1 MGLSREASGF
11 LREGSTV
18 LPEGWMN
25 TIALLDGQPDVDPM
39 GCARRLCTLSAQTT
53 GMTGAA
59 LAVSS
64 NGHRST
70 VCATDAVS
78 ERLEELQLT
87 FSEGP
92 DVDSL
97 RDGWAVL
104 VSDLDDASVARWP
117 WFAPAALDMGAHAV
131 FVLPLRV
138 GAIRLGVLSLYR
150 TSVGG
155 ITRVQNTNAR
165 ELAEAAALLL
175 TIDSSE
181 HTAAAFIWAL
191 GDESRFRAAVHQA
204 VGVLMVQLDVEA
216 RDAFARLCAYAY
228 VVDTPVGEISDQ
240 IVAKRL
246 HLPSDTK

>member
-1 MGLSREASGF
+1 
-11 LREGSTV
+11 
-18 LPEGWMN
+18 MN
-25 TIALLDGQPDVDPM
+25 TIALLDDGQQDSGLI
-39 GCARRLCTLSAQTT
+39 GCAHRLCTLSAQTT

-78 ERLEELQLT
+78 ERLAELQVT

-104 VSDLDDASVARWP
+104 VSDLDDASEARWP
-117 WFAPAALDMGAHAV
+117 WFAPAALEMGAHAV

-138 GAIRLGVLSLYR
+138 GAIRLGVLALYR

-155 ITRVQNTNAR
+155 VTRVQSTDAR

-175 TIDSSE
+175 ALDDSE

-191 GDESRFRAAVHQA
+191 GDTSRFRAAVHQA

-216 RDAFARLCAYAY
+216 RDAFARLCAHAY
-228 VVDTPVGEISDQ
+228 VVDTPIGEVSDQ
-240 IVAKRL
+240 IVSKRL
-246 HLPSDTK
+246 HLQRDTG